1 MMAMTPAIH
10 LSARIPATD
19 QDFEAIVAMIEEWEA
34 KGHSRSAVIVDG
46 LRALLG
52 YVPRY
57 ADNPAGKLAQIQ
69 NTGGGSVELL
79 LAQFDILN
87 SRIDLII
94 DKLHMLQEQGF
105 SAQAVQSVIEDD
117 DLPPDVMAELRARF
131 NSVNG

>member
-1 MMAMTPAIH
+1 MAMTPSIH

-19 QDFEAIVAMIEEWEA
+19 ENFDDIVAMIEAWEA
-34 KGHSRSAVIVDG
+34 KGHSRSYVVLEG
-46 LRALLG
+46 LRKMVG
-52 YVPRY
+52 YEPRY

-69 NTGGGSVELL
+69 NSSGGSVDLL

-94 DKLHMLQEQGF
+94 DKLQTLQAQGF
-105 SAQAVQSVIEDD
+105 SHQAVESVIEDD
-117 DLPPDVMAELRARF
+117 DLPPEVLAELRSRF